1 MERRSL
7 PFSCMFLALACL
19 VLLQSVHG
27 AEGYRNYTVGDSLGW
42 YDKLKEPKVDYKKWV
57 AGKNFSLG
65 DFLIF
70 NTDKNHSV
78 VQTYNATTYQRCD
91 YKNAEDDT
99 VLWSTGPPSFD
110 GVPVSIAVALVAE
123 GMNYFFSGLYA
134 GAQCRHG
141 QRFKINVTHGHGLP
155 ESLRNPPP
163 AAEAPPPDDG
173 GVPET
178 TVPYDFSHPKPMQ
191 EGMASGGRRRHSAV
205 DLAGL
210 LAAVFLLVYMGGK
223 P

>member
-99 VLWSTGPPSFD
+99 V
-110 GVPVSIAVALVAE
+110 

-178 TVPYDFSHPKPMQ
+178 TVPTTSATRSQCRRVWPPAAGGATPRLTLQGFSPP
-191 EGMASGGRRRHSAV
+191 SS
-205 DLAGL
+205 
-210 LAAVFLLVYMGGK
+210 YWYIWGGK